1 LSVGCKMDKK
11 NNHGGK
17 RERAGKPALFGVPM
31 KRKNVMLDVA
41 TIEKLLKIGNGNLSE
56 GIRKAAEKA

>member
-1 LSVGCKMDKK
+1 
-11 NNHGGK
+11 
-17 RERAGKPALFGVPM
+17 M